1 MKKIRIDFDNIF
13 ENNKIKL
20 LSMMTYNI
28 CGHNK
33 HTRNDL
39 YLTLNIFIVE
49 IDSNSKSNPI

>member
-1 MKKIRIDFDNIF
+1 MEKIRIDFDDIL

-20 LSMMTYNI
+20 LSMMTFNI
-28 CGHNK
+28 CGRTK

-49 IDSNSKSNPI
+49 LDSNSKSNPI